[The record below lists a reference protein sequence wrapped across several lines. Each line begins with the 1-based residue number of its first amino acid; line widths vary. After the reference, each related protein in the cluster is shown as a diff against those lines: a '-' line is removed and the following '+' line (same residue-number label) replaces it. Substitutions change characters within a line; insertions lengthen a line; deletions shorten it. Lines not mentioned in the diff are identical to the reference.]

1 MLAFIAQKSHFKFNN
16 TKEFFYQLY
25 IAIFNGEYY
34 DTNTG
39 RFRPLS
45 HFIEL
50 LDYSSKKKLFYLL
63 GENPNLNTSSVIFCT
78 LIIPF
83 LLFKIF
89 IKKINNIFFLLL
101 IVLLIFSSTP
111 ILSTLYWS
119 FRPAKRLLPL
129 LSLLLFY
136 FFIKNQEKQEKS
148 NLVYALLCNLGLLLS
163 DEEGYFL
170 FLFFTILFYFSID
183 NKNFQHK
190 KEWIFINICFFLIV
204 LIKVTTN
211 KTPTF
216 GGSTLNSPIAS
227 NILNIINLEKIIYTA
242 KEIFFNFSSGIFGL
256 SGNLSLILY
265 FLYLIIL
272 LIPFITKLKSKN
284 NLKIYSFLLFLTFIF
299 YIFFNALLELMGGNI
314 IMRSIGF
321 YYGSSKFIFIVFII
335 LYLTEL
341 IKIESI
347 NKINIPIL
355 KFFTFILIYF
365 AILNNIKYFK
375 YANELVYNFHY
386 DLINQGNFYKNLK
399 KIRNKSCNKEK
410 YITENLKEKF
420 SRKEKSIIY
429 LNKLHID
436 NLVNV
441 EIIKSY
447 GQMTEV
453 DSIIKFYN
461 VLSNFSK

>member
-1 MLAFIAQKSHFKFNN
+1 
-16 TKEFFYQLY
+16 
-25 IAIFNGEYY
+25 
-34 DTNTG
+34 
-39 RFRPLS
+39 
-45 HFIEL
+45 
-50 LDYSSKKKLFYLL
+50 
-63 GENPNLNTSSVIFCT
+63 
-78 LIIPF
+78 
-83 LLFKIF
+83 
-89 IKKINNIFFLLL
+89 
-101 IVLLIFSSTP
+101 
-111 ILSTLYWS
+111 
-119 FRPAKRLLPL
+119 LPL

-242 KEIFFNFSSGIFGL
+242 KEIFFNFNSGIFGL

-461 VLSNFSK
+461 ELSNCSK